1 MQTPPTAEWLAE
13 LGELL
18 RIPSI
23 SADPDHAGDVLAAG
37 EWVRDFIRRA
47 GGTADLLD
55 WHGQPLV
62 IGELRASSSAETAPT
77 ALAYGHFDVQ
87 PPAPL
92 ELWESPPF
100 EPTIRDGSLY
110 ARGIADDKG
119 QLYML
124 LRAAADLA
132 AEGALPV
139 NVRFACDGEEE
150 VGGHSIVE
158 WIAEDVRGADAAV
171 IFDSGMIAEELWAFD
186 VATRGVVYFHVELES
201 GDRDLHSGMY
211 GGAALNGVHALLRT
225 LQAVLPGPDGLLPE
239 PLRVGRVAPT
249 AAELLDW
256 NAMPS
261 GAGELALQG
270 ATPADPRAAEEFYLR
285 TWAEP
290 AVDVN
295 GIEGGSPHLQKT
307 VLPVKAVANVSIRLA
322 PGQQVEPVAEAFE
335 RLLREAA
342 PAGSRLSIERWSAAP
357 PGLVDPTAAAVE
369 LGLDAFEAAL
379 GSRPLL
385 IRSGGTL
392 PIVPALGDRGIPTVI
407 TGFCLPDGNI
417 HSPNERLRVDY
428 VPRGIAAAR
437 ALFTAWGAL
446 R

>member
-1 MQTPPTAEWLAE
+1 MPWLDE

-18 RIPSI
+18 RIPSV
-23 SADPDHAGDVLAAG
+23 SADPAHAGDVRAAAA
-37 EWVRDFIRRA
+37 WVRDFIRRA
-47 GGTADLLD
+47 GGEAEIVD

-62 IGELRASSSAETAPT
+62 VGELRASTAAAAAPT
-77 ALAYGHFDVQ
+77 VLVYGHFDVQ

-92 ELWESPPF
+92 DLWESPPF
-100 EPTIRDGSLY
+100 EPTIRDGHLVG
-110 ARGIADDKG
+110 RGTADDKG

-158 WIAEDVRGADAAV
+158 FLEQDERGADAAV
-171 IFDSGMIAEELWAFD
+171 IFDSGMVAEEIWAFD
-186 VATRGVVYFHVELES
+186 VATRGLVYYHVELES
-201 GDRDLHSGMY
+201 GERDLHSGIY
-211 GGAALNGVHALLRT
+211 GGAALNAIHALLTT
-225 LQAVLPGPDGLLPE
+225 LAAVLPGPDGRLPQ
-239 PLRVGRVAPT
+239 PLRVGLVAPT
-249 AAELLDW
+249 PAELADW
-256 NAMPS
+256 ATMPA
-261 GAGELALQG
+261 GAGELAAQG
-270 ATPADPRAAEEFYLR
+270 ATQADARGAEEFYLR

-295 GIEGGSPHLQKT
+295 GVEGGSPQLVKT

-322 PGQQVEPVAEAFE
+322 PGQQVEPVARAFE
-335 RLLREAA
+335 QLLRDAV
-342 PAGSRLSIERWSAAP
+342 PAGARLTLARQSTAP
-357 PGLVDPTAAAVE
+357 PGLVDPAARAVQ
-369 LGLDAFEAAL
+369 LGLDAFEQAL
-379 GSRPLL
+379 GMRPLL

-392 PIVPALGDRGIPTVI
+392 PIVPALADRGIPTVI
-407 TGFCLPDGNI
+407 TGFALPDCNI

-437 ALFTAWGAL
+437 ALFVAWGRL
-446 R
+446 RA